1 MSPSRNR
8 MKKRKIVDLYELSSM
23 MEISLLCYIKEYGTT
38 MEYYI
43 SFFKA
48 VLDSGKNW
56 EEWIAVN
63 ERFNETK
70 DTKLN

>member
-1 MSPSRNR
+1 
-8 MKKRKIVDLYELSSM
+8 M

-38 MEYYI
+38 TEQYI

-48 VLDSGKNW
+48 ILDSGKDW
-56 EEWIAVN
+56 EEWITVN

-70 DTKLN
+70 DAKLNQLNDITFALKRHKF

>member
-1 MSPSRNR
+1 
-8 MKKRKIVDLYELSSM
+8 
-23 MEISLLCYIKEYGTT
+23 

-48 VLDSGKNW
+48 ILDSGKIW

-63 ERFNETK
+63 ERFSETK
-70 DTKLN
+70 DTKLNWLNDITFSLKRHTF